1 MYRETNKNKPYTL
14 KLHKGHL
21 VPAETYSFSPDHLR
35 STFTYTNAVPQ
46 YGTFNCG
53 EWAQSEK
60 LIREKAKKCS
70 EKNGNLY
77 LLTGVAEEIGMPES
91 RMPVQPKIVIPDYMW
106 TAGCCVSV
114 LNQDRLDSF
123 AVIGKNVPDVHKIN
137 MSTWAVN
144 VLGAFI
150 GNVNL
155 FPANPNC

>member
-1 MYRETNKNKPYTL
+1 MYSETNKYKPYEL
-14 KLHKGHL
+14 KIHKGHL

-53 EWAQSEK
+53 KWAKYEK
-60 LIREKAKKCS
+60 LIRQKAKECS
-70 EKNGNLY
+70 ANNGNLY
-77 LLTGVAEEIGMPES
+77 LLTGVAKKTGTPES

-114 LNQDRLDSF
+114 LNQGKPDSF
-123 AVIGKNVPDVHKIN
+123 AVIGKNVPDVDEID
-137 MSTWAVN
+137 MSTPTVN
-144 VLGAFI
+144 KLGTII

-155 FPANPNC
+155 FPGNPNC